1 MSILKL
7 EHWGVLIHS
16 HYLIYYEA
24 ALFLLARRL
33 FPPFLIHV
41 NLLQHTEIRTRHG
54 LWFFFFLCFLKYQM
68 TFFPLL
74 TLARLRLTSPF
85 SFLIRRLKSLP
96 SRQIKSSPGWMM
108 PHLAAMA
115 LAVLMLSPVTIRT
128 VMPAR
133 WHLRMASGTWR
144 QKNIIHFEDA
154 RRKHM
159 LWDHRVSE
167 LLKTANVWRRC
178 GTSGLTGSSM
188 PTTVMQVNSVTIS
201 ASLSHSGSGL
211 DGKSRYAMQ
220 MVLRPSHAIGSITCV
235 DLHVRWSSNT
245 LLTKLFNLSSKADH
259 SGTGFLKNRDYSIDF
274 II

>member
-1 MSILKL
+1 M
-7 EHWGVLIHS
+7 GCF
-16 HYLIYYEA
+16 
-24 ALFLLARRL
+24 LFCCI
-33 FPPFLIHV
+33 F
-41 NLLQHTEIRTRHG
+41 EIPDD
-54 LWFFFFLCFLKYQM
+54 FFFS
-68 TFFPLL
+68 LL
-74 TLARLRLTSPF
+74 TKARLGLTSPF

-144 QKNIIHFEDA
+144 QRDSSDFEDV
-154 RRKHM
+154 RQKHT

-167 LLKTANVWRRC
+167 LLKMANVRWGC

-201 ASLSHSGSGL
+201 ASFSHSGSGL
-211 DGKSRYAMQ
+211 DGRSRYAMQ
-220 MVLRPSHAIGSITCV
+220 IVLRPSHAIGSITCDWFTYKLV
-235 DLHVRWSSNT
+235 IHHLADQIISSIYQSGRLVFKEFSTDVSISFIICFFLRLIYFSSIST
-245 LLTKLFNLSSKADH
+245 LLS
-259 SGTGFLKNRDYSIDF
+259 
-274 II
+274 